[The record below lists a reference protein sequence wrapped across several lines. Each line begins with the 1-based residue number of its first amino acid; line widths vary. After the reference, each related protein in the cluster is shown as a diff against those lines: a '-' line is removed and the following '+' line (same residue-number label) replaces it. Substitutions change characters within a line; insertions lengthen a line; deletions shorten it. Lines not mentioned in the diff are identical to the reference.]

1 MRQPQNIL
9 NVSNTLTNF
18 LKIENHF
25 KKAGV
30 TFLVKSAKIENAIFC
45 NKTAPSEANVK
56 TNGIGNAKCPVTNLF
71 FENFV

>member
-9 NVSNTLTNF
+9 NVSNTSTNF

-30 TFLVKSAKIENAIFC
+30 TFLVKSAKIENEIYC
-45 NKTAPSEANVK
+45 KKTAPSEANVK
-56 TNGIGNAKCPVTNLF
+56 TNGMGSAKWTYHKEWSF
-71 FENFV
+71 AQ